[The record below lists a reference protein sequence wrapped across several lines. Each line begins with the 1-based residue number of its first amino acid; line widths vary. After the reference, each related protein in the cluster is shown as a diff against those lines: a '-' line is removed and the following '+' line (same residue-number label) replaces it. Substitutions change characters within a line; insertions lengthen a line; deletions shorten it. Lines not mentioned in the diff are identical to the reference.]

1 MPNDDDQIHPVI
13 NVEEFIGKQVGRR
26 TPRRGLTLEGSRI
39 NDMIAWRKA
48 FGGVGVPKGVYR
60 FKSHEEADQWMTRQ
74 LATSAAK
81 RS

>member
-1 MPNDDDQIHPVI
+1 MPDNDDQIHPVI

-26 TPRRGLTLEGSRI
+26 KPRRGLTLEGSRI
-39 NDMIAWRKA
+39 RDMIAWRKA
-48 FGGVGVPKGVYR
+48 FGGVGVPKGAFR
-60 FKSHEEADQWMTRQ
+60 FNSHEEADHWMTQQ